1 MIAFNKIWL
10 LISDIKELLKTI
22 IVYGIICYCFWVVL
36 YLIDSEFPLITT
48 MANSFLFIL
57 FIILELGLFS
67 YSAYNFV
74 YDNSNDIKTL
84 LHANKVS
91 ILEYYLGKLLADII
105 INLVI
110 YINLYY
116 ALFKIFNS
124 FES

>member
-1 MIAFNKIWL
+1 MITFNKIWL

-36 YLIDSEFPLITT
+36 YLIDTEFPFIIT

-105 INLVI
+105 INIFI
-110 YINLYY
+110 YVSLYF